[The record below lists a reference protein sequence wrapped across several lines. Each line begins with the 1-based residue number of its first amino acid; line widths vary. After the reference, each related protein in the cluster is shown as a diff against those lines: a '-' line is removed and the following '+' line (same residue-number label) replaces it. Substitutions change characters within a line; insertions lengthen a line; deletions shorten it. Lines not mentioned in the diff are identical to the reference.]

1 MIPRRAVSLATLIAI
16 TAFAWNASASDLPFA
31 TDAAVNSAIYTVEFP
46 LAAEL
51 LRTGL
56 SREQVALTMELGMAI
71 FTEDYCGVRV
81 MTKGFRM
88 VVDAKAA
95 RLGLSKDTME
105 EAANR
110 LDARLSWH
118 FREDV
123 EDRGVP
129 LTFCRQAREMY
140 ANEPVRQ
147 RDI

>member
-1 MIPRRAVSLATLIAI
+1 MAPRRAVILTTAVAI
-16 TAFAWNASASDLPFA
+16 TVLALNASASDIPFA
-31 TDAAVNSAIYTVEFP
+31 SDAAVNRAIYTVEFP

-56 SREQVALTMELGMAI
+56 SKEQVALTMELGMAI

-88 VVDAKAA
+88 VVDAEAA
-95 RLGLSKDTME
+95 RLGLPNDTME

-123 EDRGVP
+123 EDRAVP